1 MPRRLSATEATA
13 AGLDDGLT
21 LQLDLAATKPPALH
35 DTDGWID
42 FGPAG
47 GSYYYSRTA
56 MTASGSLVLGERTLD
71 VDGSGW
77 FDHQWGDFISV
88 GGGGWDWFAVN
99 LDDGTDLTLS
109 LVRDADGSY
118 PLVYGTL
125 VDADGR
131 SRHLS
136 PDAFTVEVTD
146 DWTSPRTGATYP
158 AAWRVSVPGEDLEIE
173 LEPTVADQEL
183 DTRATTGVIYW
194 EGSQHVRATRGGSN
208 ARWRGV
214 RRADRLRRGP
224 GRALTSPQTLSA
236 GLRADPRNTAG
247 MRLELTRR
255 GDYAVRAMLS
265 LAAHNGDGW
274 LSVAR
279 ISAAMDIPEQFLPRV
294 MTDLVR
300 SGLVE
305 GHLGRAG
312 GYRLARPAMSISL
325 LEVIQAVEP
334 DDGQRTCVLRG
345 GPCGRDGTCAVHGV
359 FTDARTAML
368 DRLSTARLAD
378 LKLARSPTSP
388 SARSR
393 PKKGPNGTFPAA
405 HPFGAFSYQFSTSSF
420 DIEVPFACA
429 PESSS
434 PSRSW
439 LVPRCSPDAA
449 REGAD
454 LDLCPERRRRCGRR
468 EPAAR
473 SCRARSSTARGPR
486 RPPVGRSRST
496 RSISGLSRPS

>member
-1 MPRRLSATEATA
+1 MELPRDDGPHDRLTEWWYYTGHLRDDEGGRWGFEYVIFRAERGGFPVSWASHLALTDETADAFHYAQRAEIGPQVDHSPVDDAGEPTGFDLAIVGADPERPETFTQPPWTMAGADGTDRLAATLSATEATA
-13 AGLDDGLT
+13 AGLDGGLT

-71 VDGSGW
+71 VEGSGW

-131 SRHLS
+131 SRHLP

-194 EGSQHVRATRGGSN
+194 EGSQDVRATRGG
-208 ARWRGV
+208 A
-214 RRADRLRRGP
+214 
-224 GRALTSPQTLSA
+224 TLGGEA
-236 GLRADPRNTAG
+236 YV
-247 MRLELTRR
+247 ELT
-255 GDYAVRAMLS
+255 GYAGV
-265 LAAHNGDGW
+265 LA
-274 LSVAR
+274 
-279 ISAAMDIPEQFLPRV
+279 
-294 MTDLVR
+294 
-300 SGLVE
+300 
-305 GHLGRAG
+305 GR
-312 GYRLARPAMSISL
+312 
-325 LEVIQAVEP
+325 
-334 DDGQRTCVLRG
+334 
-345 GPCGRDGTCAVHGV
+345 
-359 FTDARTAML
+359 
-368 DRLSTARLAD
+368 
-378 LKLARSPTSP
+378 
-388 SARSR
+388 
-393 PKKGPNGTFPAA
+393 
-405 HPFGAFSYQFSTSSF
+405 
-420 DIEVPFACA
+420 
-429 PESSS
+429 
-434 PSRSW
+434 
-439 LVPRCSPDAA
+439 
-449 REGAD
+449 
-454 LDLCPERRRRCGRR
+454 
-468 EPAAR
+468 
-473 SCRARSSTARGPR
+473 
-486 RPPVGRSRST
+486 
-496 RSISGLSRPS
+496 